1 MGRGYSDR
9 SLTFGGG
16 GGGDLLHI
24 IGSGGRRCRHE
35 LVRVVRL
42 VQSAGGTAAQPW
54 EGVEACGGAR

>member
-9 SLTFGGG
+9 SLTF
-16 GGGDLLHI
+16 GGDLLHI